1 MPGRFCRTGENV
13 ESQIIWEGF
22 TVKKRAFGFG
32 LAAAMLLSMAPL
44 SASAEEAERY
54 ALKDAYTGDSE
65 QGPVWYYM
73 YNDGEEWKELSH
85 YAEWGDNWQVSAD
98 PEGDD
103 IYFSLFDW
111 EGVKAT
117 SGEKDGTVYD
127 IAAVWEA
134 PAAGFVAVD
143 AWTFDDLYA
152 GDDTEWAF
160 VANENTEGKVRIEQN
175 GEKLWPEDAEWA
187 EIQAEN
193 NVSDEGLTY
202 VEEGDRLFF
211 RVSGA
216 VANVTMDSI
225 AVEYVD
231 IGMDVYMASD
241 ALASDQQGPVWYF
254 QYNDG
259 DGWKD
264 LHLNEEWSGKDEQ
277 ENIIAANWQVAE
289 DPNAAGIYYSIF
301 DWDGIKATSGDGYDL
316 ALVWEAPSDG
326 VAALAPWL
334 FEDLYAGEDTDW
346 EFVPNEGTEGKVRIE
361 LNGEKLWPADAEW
374 ADCNGDVVMGEED
387 IAALEV
393 KKGDRIYFRVSGNVA
408 NVTLDSIGVV
418 FMALEDP
425 TDPTEPTNPTE
436 PSATPSVTTPT
447 QPNPGTGE
455 STAAV
460 GVLALMAVAG
470 GAALALKKK
479 R

>member
-1 MPGRFCRTGENV
+1 M
-13 ESQIIWEGF
+13 
-22 TVKKRAFGFG
+22 KKRAFGFG

-277 ENIIAANWQVAE
+277 ENIIAANWQVAR
-289 DPNAAGIYYSIF
+289 PGFTIPF
-301 DWDGIKATSGDGYDL
+301 LTGT
-316 ALVWEAPSDG
+316 ALRPPAETDMISLWYGKRRPT
-326 VAALAPWL
+326 ALP
-334 FEDLYAGEDTDW
+334 
-346 EFVPNEGTEGKVRIE
+346 
-361 LNGEKLWPADAEW
+361 LWPPGCLRTCTPAK
-374 ADCNGDVVMGEED
+374 
-387 IAALEV
+387 IP
-393 KKGDRIYFRVSGNVA
+393 IGN
-408 NVTLDSIGVV
+408 L
-418 FMALEDP
+418 FPMR
-425 TDPTEPTNPTE
+425 EPRGR
-436 PSATPSVTTPT
+436 SVL
-447 QPNPGTGE
+447 
-455 STAAV
+455 S
-460 GVLALMAVAG
+460 
-470 GAALALKKK
+470 
-479 R
+479 